1 MPTPAPQPSAP
12 EPPGKP
18 SAARPPSG
26 PDVAAPKPA
35 QEGAIFRALV
45 DAGAEATLA
54 YTAEQR
60 LHTMTS
66 ETVAAQL
73 QPLLTEMRQTRE
85 IMVRKEDLADFAT
98 KADLADLATKADLA
112 DFATKADLANTE
124 ANLRREIAEREVRL
138 IKWMFGAFM
147 AQAAL
152 IVALV
157 VGFMSLLL

>member
-1 MPTPAPQPSAP
+1 
-12 EPPGKP
+12 
-18 SAARPPSG
+18 
-26 PDVAAPKPA
+26 
-35 QEGAIFRALV
+35 
-45 DAGAEATLA
+45 
-54 YTAEQR
+54 
-60 LHTMTS
+60 MTS

-112 DFATKADLANTE
+112 KTE
-124 ANLRREIAEREVRL
+124 ANLRRAIAEGEVRL
-138 IKWMFGAFM
+138 IKWMFGALM

-157 VGFMSLLL
+157 VGCCSAALARIPIPATTLNAG

>member
-1 MPTPAPQPSAP
+1 
-12 EPPGKP
+12 
-18 SAARPPSG
+18 
-26 PDVAAPKPA
+26 
-35 QEGAIFRALV
+35 
-45 DAGAEATLA
+45 
-54 YTAEQR
+54 
-60 LHTMTS
+60 MTS

-112 DFATKADLANTE
+112 KRPAKTE
-124 ANLRREIAEREVRL
+124 ANLRRAIAEGEVRL
-138 IKWMFGAFM
+138 IKWMFGALM

>member
-12 EPPGKP
+12 EPPGKRAKP
-18 SAARPPSG
+18 SAAPPPSG

-35 QEGAIFRALV
+35 PEGAIFRALV
-45 DAGAEATLA
+45 DAGAEATVA

-73 QPLLTEMRQTRE
+73 QPLLTEMRQARE
-85 IMVRKEDLADFAT
+85 IMIRKEDLADFVT
-98 KADLADLATKADLA
+98 KADLAE
-112 DFATKADLANTE
+112 FATKADLAKTE
-124 ANLRREIAEREVRL
+124 ANLRRAIAEGEMRL
-138 IKWMFGAFM
+138 IKWMFGALM